1 MVPRHAIKEL
11 DGMAL
16 AADLPEP
23 GLAVGDVG
31 AVIHV
36 FESGLNYRV
45 EFTTPTGNSPRL
57 RL

>member
-1 MVPRHAIKEL
+1 
-11 DGMAL
+11 MAL